1 MKAHTDL
8 CQDTTLF
15 FFVCIT
21 KQNSARV
28 QVRGPVF
35 GAQHY
40 QSNTVRVR
48 ALVSGRPRAP
58 CWDQV
63 ILDLAYLRGL
73 LPVLSQPGYSISNSW
88 RNGRVAPR
96 EAGQNY
102 YIFMRQPFSKPVSP
116 GKAEKRLEKGDLLI
130 SAFPSKRI
138 VTPEYKHNL
147 ASARIEGFSTV
158 LYAHCKNLLL
168 CELINPGHRM
178 ILCSTH
184 AHRLWVCNEP
194 SFLAYSTNYTEVG
207 FAEL

>member
-1 MKAHTDL
+1 MIEKGKRSILKKVKAHTDL

-21 KQNSARV
+21 KQNSGAR
-28 QVRGPVF
+28 VRGPVF

-102 YIFMRQPFSKPVSP
+102 YIFMPSTILETRLTRESR
-116 GKAEKRLEKGDLLI
+116 KAIRKRGSLDI
-130 SAFPSKRI
+130 SIS
-138 VTPEYKHNL
+138 L
-147 ASARIEGFSTV
+147 
-158 LYAHCKNLLL
+158 
-168 CELINPGHRM
+168 
-178 ILCSTH
+178 
-184 AHRLWVCNEP
+184 
-194 SFLAYSTNYTEVG
+194 
-207 FAEL
+207 